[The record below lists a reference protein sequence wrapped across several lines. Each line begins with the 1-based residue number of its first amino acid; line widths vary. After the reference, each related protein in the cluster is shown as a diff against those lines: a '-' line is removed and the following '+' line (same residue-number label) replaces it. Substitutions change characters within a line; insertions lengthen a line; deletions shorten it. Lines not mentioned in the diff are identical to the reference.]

1 MPRVSGDQVEEWP
14 GADCEAGLQ
23 IPVLDHC
30 TRRLLHDD
38 ESGVCGRS
46 LGIDLPGLQFAL
58 SQVKVSEGGEE

>member
-58 SQVKVSEGGEE
+58 SQVKVSGGGKE

>member
-58 SQVKVSEGGEE
+58 SQVKVSGGEKE